1 MWPSL
6 GRDPVGTTKP
16 SSSAPWLPVAYRSPA
31 DKPGEHGSGST
42 ITARAIVAPTSA
54 VRRVAALSG
63 RLGRLVAPNGMCPT
77 GAERNTGIRCPEM
90 QIVSSGVLGLEDQD
104 VCEERREEP
113 NQVLLALELVL
124 VVTELV
130 NACQCGDGVTTKNP
144 FWSEAIFYAPHDDR
158 DLQLREMLDGSVP
171 NNVVVL

>member
-1 MWPSL
+1 
-6 GRDPVGTTKP
+6 
-16 SSSAPWLPVAYRSPA
+16 
-31 DKPGEHGSGST
+31 
-42 ITARAIVAPTSA
+42 
-54 VRRVAALSG
+54 
-63 RLGRLVAPNGMCPT
+63 
-77 GAERNTGIRCPEM
+77 M
-90 QIVSSGVLGLEDQD
+90 QIMSSGVLGLEDQD

-113 NQVLLALELVL
+113 QQVLLALELVL

-171 NNVVVL
+171 NNVVVLTIGHLCPDVCNYERDIGSVILAPGYANSLRIEVARDNILRLEAVEVPGIETVTAA